1 MRLIR
6 HFREVAVCVAV
17 IVAVGLTVTVL
28 IYQTVS
34 NANEHELDI
43 AVDKAMQEASGYVLK
58 RMADYQYGLRGVRGA
73 AAIAMNDATSFDQR
87 LFVRYLQGEGAEAE
101 FDGARGFGFIRRV
114 PEDQLQA
121 FLSSVRE
128 QSGAAITLQQFEP
141 RAGERYII
149 QYIEPAPRN
158 NSGLGL
164 DIGSEPNRRIAA
176 ERAMRSGEPQLT
188 APIIFRL
195 TGAQASP
202 SMLLLMPVYNSV
214 PDPTTTPERERLL
227 LGWSFTGLIMAD
239 ALGGIE
245 LPPNVCLQ
253 IQDVSEGD
261 QTPAFF
267 SKGQD
272 CGESSLLM
280 SRDEHKVVYGRSWRF
295 QIGVGPGFPQS
306 LHLVS
311 PTSVLVAGSLFTLIL
326 AVCGVTFV
334 LSSTRRNRLMRE
346 QSRLAAIVESS
357 TDGIISKTLEG
368 VVTSWNGGAQSIFGY
383 RAEEAIGRRLED
395 LVVPKGREGEER
407 DILDRIAKGIP
418 ILNFDTVRHRKDGS
432 FVDVSVNISPLIDAK
447 GEVIGASKTVRD
459 ISAQKQAEAR
469 ILELNAGLEDLI
481 AERTEQLRSSN
492 LMLSSVLRS
501 ATEVAIIATGCDGLI
516 QIFNAG
522 AERMLGYTE
531 RELVGK
537 ATPNVFHLAEEL
549 EQRSAPIQGGAGANT
564 EEFETLVSQCRTDG
578 ASTREW
584 TFVRKD
590 GSQFPVTLMVTEI
603 RDELGELTGFLGIAV
618 DITRR
623 EAVQKELTA
632 ARDQLLMAAE
642 VAQLGIWSWNI
653 DQDDLQWNDRMFEF
667 CFQPLALRES
677 GLRLAHWLERI
688 HPHDQGRIEK
698 RLRDISE
705 GESVDDQTF
714 RVVGPEGQIRVIQ
727 SGAHLERDSAGQPM
741 RVTGINLDITAQC
754 ELQERLLD
762 AKERADAASDA
773 KSTFLAN
780 MSHEIRTPLN
790 AVLGMLQ
797 LLTHAGLDSRQ
808 AGYVVNAR
816 TAASSLLSLLN
827 DILDYSK
834 IEANKLQLD
843 IHPFDLDQ
851 LLRDLAVILV
861 GNQSSSAVEVL
872 FEIDP
877 ALPVH
882 LMGDSL
888 RLQQVLINLAGNAL
902 KFTPHGQVVVRFKC
916 VSPGKRLGIRVEV
929 EDSGIGIQD
938 EHLGHIFEGFS
949 QAQASTTRRY
959 GGTGLGLAICKR
971 LVAMMG
977 GELCIRSEVGVGS
990 CFWFDI
996 ELDRDP
1002 AYEHA
1007 GREKTRDTGLRLLV
1021 VDDNAVA
1028 CQILSKMVDGLGWE
1042 VDTAHSAAAALQ
1054 RIHDRSAARPYDVIL
1069 MDWDM
1074 PVMDGLTAARQ
1085 LAKETNA
1092 NVPLA
1097 VVMITAHSQ
1106 DMLHRLDPNE
1116 RPFQAMLS
1124 KPVTPAQLADAVQAA
1139 MNPDASSP
1147 KNVVPFAADRG
1158 SLSGVRLL
1166 VIEDNPLNRLV
1177 AKELLEQEGALVE
1190 LAEGG
1195 LSGIA
1200 RLNECERAFD
1210 AVLMDIQMPDI
1221 DGYEATRRIRND
1233 ARFRDLPII
1242 AMTANAS
1249 DDDRKATLAAGM
1261 TAHLAK
1267 PIDLPRVVATLQRC
1281 VPWAAD
1287 PALVPSPQDNAAFD
1301 VESIDSI
1308 MARFGGNHA
1317 LLAKLS
1323 RQFSTDTNAILSALQ
1338 QAAACDDYRE
1348 AKRVLHTLKGTAGNL
1363 GARSLSAMA
1372 GKLEGELQ
1380 TETGSPLSVLLTPE
1394 RLTELERLATG
1405 NVQQLM
1411 AMSGS
1416 VARVGEQNALTYE
1429 AFREHLEAIMPLLE
1443 SHNLRG
1449 VTMVEAL
1456 ADYRLPCSTQTW
1468 EQLNQS
1474 LQTLDFKAASS
1485 LLHGLLRAGESRH

>member
-1 MRLIR
+1 VRLIKN
-6 HFREVAVCVAV
+6 FREVAVCVAV
-17 IVAVGLTVTVL
+17 IVAVGITVTVL
-28 IYQTVS
+28 IYQMVS
-34 NANEHELDI
+34 NANEHELNT
-43 AVDKAMQEASGYVLK
+43 AVDKVTQDASGHVLK
-58 RMADYQYGLRGVRGA
+58 HMADYQYGLRGVRGA
-73 AAIAMNDATSFDQR
+73 VAIAVTESGGFDHG
-87 LFVRYLQGEGAEAE
+87 LFVRYLQGEGADSE
-101 FDGARGFGFIRRV
+101 FDGAHGFGFIRRV
-114 PEDQLQA
+114 PEDEIDA
-121 FLSSVRE
+121 FLISVRK
-128 QSGAAITLQQFEP
+128 QSGPAVTLQQFEP
-141 RAGERYII
+141 RAGERFII
-149 QYIEPAPRN
+149 QYIEPAPQN

-164 DIGSEPNRRIAA
+164 DIGSEPHRRMAA

-202 SMLLLMPVYNSV
+202 SMLLLMPVYSAV
-214 PDPTTTPERERLL
+214 SPPPDTAARERLL
-227 LGWSFTGLIMAD
+227 LGWSFTGLIMAE
-239 ALGGIE
+239 ALGEIE
-245 LPPNVCLQ
+245 LPPDVCLQ
-253 IQDVSEGD
+253 IRDVTDGD
-261 QTPAFF
+261 QAPAFF
-267 SKGQD
+267 SKGHD
-272 CGESSLLM
+272 CGASTVLM
-280 SRDEHKVVYGRSWRF
+280 SRDEDKVVYGRSWRF
-295 QIGVGPGFPQS
+295 QIGVGPGFAQS
-306 LHLVS
+306 VHFIS
-311 PTSVLVAGSLFTLIL
+311 PTSVLALGSLFTLIL
-326 AVCGVTFV
+326 AVCGVTLV
-334 LSSTRRNRLMRE
+334 LSSIRRNRLMRE

-368 VVTSWNGGAQSIFGY
+368 VVTSWNGGAETIFGY

-395 LVVPKGREGEER
+395 LVVPKDRTNEER
-407 DILDRIAKGIP
+407 QILERIGMGVP
-418 ILNFDTVRHRKDGS
+418 ITNFDTVRHRKDGT
-432 FVDVSVNISPLIDAK
+432 FVDVSVNVSPLIDAR
-447 GEVIGASKTVRD
+447 GEVVGASKTVRD
-459 ISAQKQAEAR
+459 ISLQKQAEAR
-469 ILELNAGLEDLI
+469 ILELNAGLEDQI
-481 AERTEQLRSSN
+481 AERTAQLRSTN

-531 RELVGK
+531 QDLVGK
-537 ATPNVFHLAEEL
+537 ATPKMFHLAEEL
-549 EQRSAPIQGGAGANT
+549 ARQSAPERSGIGPQT
-564 EEFETLVSQCRTDG
+564 DDFETLVNQCRTDG
-578 ASTREW
+578 SSTREW

-603 RDELGELTGFLGIAV
+603 RDDAGELTGFLGIAV
-618 DITRR
+618 DITKR

-642 VAQLGIWSWNI
+642 VAQLGIWSWSI
-653 DQDDLQWNDRMFEF
+653 EQGDLQWNDRMFEF
-667 CFQPLALRES
+667 YFQPLELRES
-677 GLRLAHWLERI
+677 GLRFAHWLERI
-688 HPHDQGRIEK
+688 HPDDRPQMEK
-698 RLRDISE
+698 RLNAISA
-705 GESVDDQTF
+705 GERVDDQTF
-714 RVVGPEGQIRVIQ
+714 RVVSPEGQIRVIQ

-754 ELQERLLD
+754 ELQARLLD

-861 GNQSSSAVEVL
+861 GNQSSAAVEVL
-872 FEIDP
+872 FEVDS

-882 LMGDSL
+882 FMGDSL

-916 VSPGKRLGIRVEV
+916 LSAGKRLGVRVEV
-929 EDSGIGIQD
+929 EDSGIGIQK
-938 EHLGHIFEGFS
+938 EHLAHIFEGFS

-977 GELCIRSEVGVGS
+977 GELCIRSEVGKGS

-1002 AYEHA
+1002 AYQGTGLGKPA
-1007 GREKTRDTGLRLLV
+1007 NTGLRLLV
-1021 VDDNAVA
+1021 VDDNDVA
-1028 CQILSKMVDGLGWE
+1028 RQILSRMVSGLGWE
-1042 VDTAHSAAAALQ
+1042 VDTAHSAAAAFR
-1054 RIHDRSAARPYDVIL
+1054 RIEDQGSAQPYDVIL

-1074 PVMDGLTAARQ
+1074 PVMDGLTAARR
-1085 LAKETNA
+1085 LAKETTA
-1092 NVPLA
+1092 SPPA

-1124 KPVTPAQLADAVQAA
+1124 KPVTPSQLAEAVQAA
-1139 MNPDASSP
+1139 INVDPPSP
-1147 KNVVPFAADRG
+1147 RNIEPFASGNGA
-1158 SLSGVRLL
+1158 LSGLRLL
-1166 VIEDNPLNRLV
+1166 VIEDNALNRLV
-1177 AKELLEQEGALVE
+1177 AKELLEQEGASVD

-1195 LSGIA
+1195 LRGIQ
-1200 RLNECERAFD
+1200 RLNQSPDAFD

-1233 ARFRDLPII
+1233 DRFHGLPII

-1249 DDDRKATLAAGM
+1249 EDDRKASLAAGM

-1267 PIDLPRVVATLQRC
+1267 PIDLPQVVATLGRC
-1281 VPWAAD
+1281 VRWAAD
-1287 PALVPSPQDNAAFD
+1287 PLPASRPQDHRD
-1301 VESIDSI
+1301 VDIEPIESI

-1317 LLAKLS
+1317 LLGKLS
-1323 RQFSTDTNAILSALQ
+1323 RQFSTDINAFLLALQ
-1338 QAAACDDYRE
+1338 QAVACDDQGE
-1348 AKRVLHTLKGTAGNL
+1348 AKRVLHTIKGTAGNL

-1372 GKLEGELQ
+1372 GQLERELQ
-1380 TETGSPLSVLLTPE
+1380 NRAQASLSVLLTPE
-1394 RLTELERLATG
+1394 RLAALEHLATG
-1405 NVQQLM
+1405 NAEQLVALSAPEAGAHEQQ
-1411 AMSGS
+1411 
-1416 VARVGEQNALTYE
+1416 RLTYE
-1429 AFREHLEAIMPLLE
+1429 AFRQHLEAIMPLLE

-1456 ADYRLPCSTQTW
+1456 ADYELPCSTQTW
-1468 EQLNQS
+1468 KQLNQS

-1485 LLHGLLRAGESRH
+1485 LLHELLGAGEVRR